1 MDILTEI
8 RERDISKLTP
18 SQWFG
23 RFAYVRSEDSYF
35 DMVERRELSRQSYN
49 AMYRHVS
56 CTSIHNKRR
65 IEASIAFDES
75 RAEMGG
81 HALEGI
87 TFAAGEAALVGRGGL
102 VYGNRWRD
110 ARPKAIPA
118 DVSPWLDHAER
129 MIPDPIERS
138 HVLDVMAYKRQNP
151 NRKINHAVLH
161 GGLPGSGKDTLWT
174 PFLYAIGGG
183 LNSNVAI
190 VRSDELQT
198 QWGYALESEVVV
210 INELRQAG
218 KDPRALE
225 NNLKPL
231 IAAPPELL
239 QVNRKGLHPYYAL
252 NRLFVLAFSN
262 ERDAIALPADDRRWF
277 VLWSHAPRM
286 QNDDAASLW
295 RWYADGGLDAVCAYL
310 DARDVSAFNPGA
322 APPMTDAKAI
332 LLQTGMNPTEAALAE
347 MIAARQSVFRHGF
360 ITSPFHKLVNELQN
374 ALGDRYR
381 VNQAAINIALKD
393 AGWTDRGRIYSKEH
407 VTKKH
412 VFTAPEHSHLSNSE
426 VRRMVETAAPPPLS
440 VVK

>member
-1 MDILTEI
+1 MAGEGFAMDILTEI
-8 RERDISKLTP
+8 KERDISKLTP
-18 SQWFG
+18 AQWFG

-35 DMVERRELSRQSYN
+35 DMVERRELSRQSFN

-56 CTSIHNKRR
+56 CASIHNKRR
-65 IEASIAFDES
+65 IEASVAFDES

-87 TFAAGEAALVGRGGL
+87 TFAAGEAALVARGGL

-110 ARPKAIPA
+110 ARPKAKPA

-129 MIPDPIERS
+129 MIPDPMERE
-138 HVLDVMAYKRQNP
+138 HVLNVMAYKRQNP
-151 NRKINHAVLH
+151 NRKINHAILH

-190 VRSDELQT
+190 VRSDELQN

-218 KDPRALE
+218 KE
-225 NNLKPL
+225 
-231 IAAPPELL
+231 
-239 QVNRKGLHPYYAL
+239 
-252 NRLFVLAFSN
+252 
-262 ERDAIALPADDRRWF
+262 DAIALPADDRRWF

-286 QNDDAASLW
+286 HNEEAAAMW
-295 RWYADGGLDAVCAYL
+295 HWYAQGGLDAVCAYL
-310 DARDVSAFNPGA
+310 NERDVSAFNPGA

-347 MIAARQSVFRHGF
+347 MIAARSGPFRHGF
-360 ITSPFHKLVNELQN
+360 LCGPLHRVVNELQN
-374 ALGDRYR
+374 MLGDRYR
-381 VNQAAINIALKD
+381 VNQAALHIALKD
-393 AGWTDRGRIYSKEH
+393 AGWVDRGRVYSKELI
-407 VTKKH
+407 TKKH
-412 VFTAPEHSHLSNSE
+412 VFTAPDHSHLSNSE
-426 VRRMVETAAPPPLS
+426 VRRMIETVAPPSLS